1 MLSLPPIPPVFQA
14 PAPAPTP
21 APSPAPAPAEEAR
34 RIEALIQ
41 AIEALQGRAVF
52 LRNGASHEA
61 KAAGEHLRLKR
72 RNAGARVKTAGEF
85 IRRCATG
92 SSLSGASYRIR
103 FQDGHELSSSDFLWT
118 ELKKLDPALK

>member
-1 MLSLPPIPPVFQA
+1 MFPIPPIPPVLQA
-14 PAPAPTP
+14 PAPAP
-21 APSPAPAPAEEAR
+21 APTPAEEAR

-52 LRNGASHEA
+52 LRNGSSHEA

-72 RNAGARVKTAGEF
+72 RNAGARVKTAGDF

-92 SSLSGASYRIR
+92 SSLSGAPYRIR